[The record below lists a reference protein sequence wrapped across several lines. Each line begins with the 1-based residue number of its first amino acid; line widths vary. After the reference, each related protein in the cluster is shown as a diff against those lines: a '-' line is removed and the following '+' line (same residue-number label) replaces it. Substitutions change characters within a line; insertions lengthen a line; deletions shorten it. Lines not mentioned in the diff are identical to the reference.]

1 MTKRQL
7 RILKDQLQVKVGTP
21 AQNDQVNFA
30 LLVTFAFAFS
40 GLFFFFGEILWRVLT
55 GG

>member
-7 RILKDQLQVKVGTP
+7 RMLKNRSQVKVATP
-21 AQNDQVNFA
+21 AYNDRVNFA
-30 LLVTFAFAFS
+30 MLVTFAFAFA
-40 GLFFFFGEILWRVLT
+40 GVFFFFGETLWQALT

>member
-7 RILKDQLQVKVGTP
+7 RILKDQLQVKVETP
-21 AQNDQVNFA
+21 AQNDQVSFA
-30 LLVTFAFAFS
+30 LLITLAFAFAGF
-40 GLFFFFGEILWRVLT
+40 FFFFGEILWRVLT